1 MELFH
6 DATSAKKIYE
16 LMQEN
21 TIEAI
26 HSSEP
31 NLETVFLEITGR
43 KIQEEA

>member
-1 MELFH
+1 MMQLLQ
-6 DATSAKKIYE
+6 KIYE

-31 NLETVFLEITGR
+31 NLETVFL
-43 KIQEEA
+43 KLQEENLGGSVNEK